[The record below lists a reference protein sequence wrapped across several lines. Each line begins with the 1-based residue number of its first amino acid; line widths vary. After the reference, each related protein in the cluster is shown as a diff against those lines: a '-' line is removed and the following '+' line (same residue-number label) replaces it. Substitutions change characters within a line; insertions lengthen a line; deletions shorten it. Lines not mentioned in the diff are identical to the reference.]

1 MFLKNIML
9 RIARYFLRGLLYLAP
24 LVVTGIVFYKTFIV
38 IDGLFP
44 FKIPGLGLLAT
55 LGVIFIVGL
64 IGSSILVSPIL
75 GLLDDLLSKA
85 PLVKIIYTSIKDFL
99 EAFMG
104 EKKKFTEPVLVKI
117 YENSE
122 LMRIGFVTS
131 RDLSHLGLDNSY
143 VSVYFPDSYNFAGML
158 FIAPV
163 KSIIPVQGASTDL
176 MKFIITAGVAEMPTG
191 SKDEIT
197 NL

>member
-64 IGSSILVSPIL
+64 IGSSIPVS
-75 GLLDDLLSKA
+75 
-85 PLVKIIYTSIKDFL
+85 YTHLTLPTK
-99 EAFMG
+99 
-104 EKKKFTEPVLVKI
+104 
-117 YENSE
+117 
-122 LMRIGFVTS
+122 RIV
-131 RDLSHLGLDNSY
+131 
-143 VSVYFPDSYNFAGML
+143 
-158 FIAPV
+158 
-163 KSIIPVQGASTDL
+163 
-176 MKFIITAGVAEMPTG
+176 
-191 SKDEIT
+191 
-197 NL
+197 